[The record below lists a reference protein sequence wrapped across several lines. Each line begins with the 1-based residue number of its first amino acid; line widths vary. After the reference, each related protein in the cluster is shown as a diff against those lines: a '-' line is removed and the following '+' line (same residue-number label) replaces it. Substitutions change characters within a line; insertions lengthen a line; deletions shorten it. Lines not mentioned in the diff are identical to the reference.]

1 MSSKPALV
9 QLHLV
14 DYAPQEDIFATNV
27 LPRIIP
33 VLDAVSAPTEVFPA
47 VETPEELLAD
57 FVTEAGV
64 WRVVFYDRAEQAVEK
79 GLLAGTLPS
88 EALAQWQQNMQDL
101 LGFQRKHRRN
111 VLLVDRAAVCRA
123 PQGFVTAL
131 SAYLNLETP
140 KADDLQA
147 DPRIAG
153 SVESVIAAQTV
164 AQSLQARRLNGEL
177 DASSLPLEGEE
188 GHLSCDV
195 DASFKSYVN
204 GLKDEGLET
213 ENSLLLMQLGSVQEE
228 LEDYSKHWERQK
240 QQVSDLE
247 HQLQQLKQSATRA
260 EKTLVNAQEE
270 QAREKKQ
277 HTTQI
282 GELKSE
288 NNLLLMQLGSVQE
301 ELEAYYL
308 EAKRLKESC
317 TAYEDQLHMLREK
330 SNTAAQNAKVK
341 TDQLHDAERRLH
353 DAGNELHDTEQRI
366 QDVEGN
372 LHGAEAALKE
382 REQALE
388 QAHHHVSQLQ
398 EQLHQREG
406 ELHHFLGSTS
416 WRVTGPLR
424 KMKDRLTQ
432 SKDQE
437 N

>member
-1 MSSKPALV
+1 VSSKPALV

-14 DYAPQEDIFATNV
+14 DYAPQEDVFVTDI
-27 LPRIIP
+27 LSRIIP
-33 VLDAVSAPTEVFPA
+33 VLDTVSVPAEVFPA
-47 VETPEELLAD
+47 VETPEELLAG
-57 FVTEAGV
+57 FLTETGV

-79 GLLAGTLPS
+79 ALLGGTLPS
-88 EALAQWQQNMQDL
+88 DALVQWQQNMQAL

-111 VLLVDRAAVCRA
+111 VLLLDRAAVCRA
-123 PQGFVTAL
+123 PRAFVTAL

-147 DPRIAG
+147 DPRITG

-177 DASSLPLEGEE
+177 DASSLPLEGEG

-195 DASFKSYVN
+195 DASFESYV
-204 GLKDEGLET
+204 D
-213 ENSLLLMQLGSVQEE
+213 
-228 LEDYSKHWERQK
+228 
-240 QQVSDLE
+240 
-247 HQLQQLKQSATRA
+247 
-260 EKTLVNAQEE
+260 AQGE

-330 SNTAAQNAKVK
+330 STAASQNAKEK
-341 TDQLHDAERRLH
+341 AGRLHDVERRLH
-353 DAGNELHDTEQRI
+353 DTGNELRDTEQRI
-366 QDVEGN
+366 QDIEGN

-382 REQALE
+382 REQTLE

-406 ELHHFLGSTS
+406 ELHHFLRSTS